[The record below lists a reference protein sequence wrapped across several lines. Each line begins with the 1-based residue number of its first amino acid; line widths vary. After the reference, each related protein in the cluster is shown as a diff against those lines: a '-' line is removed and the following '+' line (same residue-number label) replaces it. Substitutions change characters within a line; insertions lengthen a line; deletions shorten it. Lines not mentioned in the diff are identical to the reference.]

1 MLFRCLF
8 FDAIILQKD
17 RRNLMAFYI
26 RGLMAII
33 SEWIREDCSNSIAY
47 VAEMMQRCV
56 KHRMEKL

>member
-1 MLFRCLF
+1 
-8 FDAIILQKD
+8 
-17 RRNLMAFYI
+17 MAFYI